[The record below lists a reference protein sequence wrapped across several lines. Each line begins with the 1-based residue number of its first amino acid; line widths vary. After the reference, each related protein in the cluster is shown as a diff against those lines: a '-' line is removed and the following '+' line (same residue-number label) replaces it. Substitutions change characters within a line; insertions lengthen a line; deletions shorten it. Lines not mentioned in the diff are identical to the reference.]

1 MCFFTKCVLFVS
13 GLHGKTSL
21 SMIIA
26 NTGYHWSSYA
36 MVSAITSIHLT
47 VACCTLS
54 HALGL
59 KNCDNPSLCVS
70 NLQQYLTGGDYDDV
84 EDLEEKLAAYKSKI
98 ILCRVTP
105 LQCDSCAVWSAKH
118 VSHAWVMCASCIHR
132 AVHGF
137 WRGQFRG
144 YW

>member
-1 MCFFTKCVLFVS
+1 
-13 GLHGKTSL
+13 
-21 SMIIA
+21 
-26 NTGYHWSSYA
+26 

-47 VACCTLS
+47 VTCCTLS

-59 KNCDNPSLCVS
+59 KNCDNPSLSVS

-105 LQCDSCAVWSAKH
+105 LQCDSCAV
-118 VSHAWVMCASCIHR
+118 
-132 AVHGF
+132 
-137 WRGQFRG
+137 
-144 YW
+144 